1 MSRIG
6 RLPIDMPK
14 TVKASIANGVIT
26 VEGPKG
32 KLSQEISPAINIEI
46 EEGKI
51 VVTRDNDE
59 KQTKAYHGL
68 MRQLIRNMIVGVS
81 DGYTKTMVIV
91 GVGYKAELKQNILIH
106 SKCYHYD
113 NAFLTL
119 GYANDIEY
127 VVPEGVKIACET
139 PTKFSI
145 SGIDKQLVGQTAAE
159 IRSLRKPEPYKGKGI
174 RYENEVV
181 RSKSGKS
188 GKK

>member
-32 KLSQEISPAINIEI
+32 KLSQAISPAINVALED
-46 EEGKI
+46 GKV

-68 MRQLIRNMIVGVS
+68 MRQLIRNMIIGVS
-81 DGYTKTMVIV
+81 EGYQKTMVII
-91 GVGYKAELKQNILIH
+91 GVGYKAELKQNILV
-106 SKCYHYD
+106 
-113 NAFLTL
+113 LTL

-174 RYENEVV
+174 RYENEYV

>member
-32 KLSQEISPAINIEI
+32 KLSQEISPAINVEI
-46 EEGKI
+46 EDGKV

-59 KQTKAYHGL
+59 KQTRAYHGL
-68 MRQLIRNMIVGVS
+68 MRQLIRNMITGVS

-91 GVGYKAELKQNILIH
+91 GVGYKAELKQNILV
-106 SKCYHYD
+106 
-113 NAFLTL
+113 LTL

>member
-1 MSRIG
+1 
-6 RLPIDMPK
+6 MPK

-91 GVGYKAELKQNILIH
+91 GVGYKAELKQNILI
-106 SKCYHYD
+106 
-113 NAFLTL
+113 LTL

>member
-32 KLSQEISPAINIEI
+32 KLTQTISPAIDVAIEAD
-46 EEGKI
+46 KI
-51 VVTRDNDE
+51 IVTRQNED
-59 KQTKAYHGL
+59 KPTKAAHGL
-68 MRQLIRNMIVGVS
+68 MRQLIRNMVIGVS
-81 DGYTKTMVIV
+81 DGYQKNLVII
-91 GVGYKAELKQNILIH
+91 GVGYKAELKQNILV
-106 SKCYHYD
+106 
-113 NAFLTL
+113 LTL
-119 GYANDIEY
+119 GFANDIEY
-127 VVPEGVKIACET
+127 VIPEGVKIACET

-174 RYENEVV
+174 RYENEYV

>member
-1 MSRIG
+1 
-6 RLPIDMPK
+6 MPK
-14 TVKASIANGVIT
+14 TVKASIADGIIT

-32 KLSQEISPAINIEI
+32 KLSQKICPAIKVEF

-51 VVTRDNDE
+51 VVTRENDE
-59 KQTKAYHGL
+59 KATRAYHGL

-81 DGYTKTMVIV
+81 EGYQKNLVIV
-91 GVGYKAELKQNILIH
+91 GVGYKAELKQNILVM
-106 SKCYHYD
+106 
-113 NAFLTL
+113 TL

-127 VVPEGVKIACET
+127 VIPEGIKVALDG
-139 PTKFSI
+139 PTKISV

-159 IRSLRKPEPYKGKGI
+159 IRSLRKPEPYKGKGVK
-174 RYENEVV
+174 YDTEVV

>member
-14 TVKASIANGVIT
+14 TVKASIADGIIT

-32 KLSQEISPAINIEI
+32 KLSQKICPAIKVEF

-51 VVTRDNDE
+51 VVTRENDE
-59 KQTKAYHGL
+59 KATRAYHGL

-81 DGYTKTMVIV
+81 EGYQKNLVIV
-91 GVGYKAELKQNILIH
+91 GVGYKAELKQNILIM
-106 SKCYHYD
+106 
-113 NAFLTL
+113 TL

-127 VVPEGVKIACET
+127 VIPEGIKVALDG
-139 PTKFSI
+139 PTKISV

-159 IRSLRKPEPYKGKGI
+159 IRSLRKPEPYKGKGVK
-174 RYENEVV
+174 YDTEVV

>member
-32 KLSQEISPAINIEI
+32 KLTQAISPAIDVAIEAD
-46 EEGKI
+46 KI
-51 VVTRDNDE
+51 VVTRQNED
-59 KQTKAYHGL
+59 KPTKAAHGL
-68 MRQLIRNMIVGVS
+68 MRQLIKNMVIGVS
-81 DGYTKTMVIV
+81 EGFQKNLVII
-91 GVGYKAELKQNILIH
+91 GVGYKADLQKNILVM
-106 SKCYHYD
+106 
-113 NAFLTL
+113 TL

-127 VVPEGVKIACET
+127 VIPEGIKVALDG
-139 PTKFSI
+139 PTKISV

-159 IRSLRKPEPYKGKGI
+159 IRSLRKPEPYKGKGV
-174 RYENEVV
+174 RYDNEVV

>member
-1 MSRIG
+1 
-6 RLPIDMPK
+6 MPK

-32 KLSQEISPAINIEI
+32 KLSQAISPAINVALED
-46 EEGKI
+46 GKV

-68 MRQLIRNMIVGVS
+68 MRQLIRNMIIGVS
-81 DGYTKTMVIV
+81 EGYQKTMVII
-91 GVGYKAELKQNILIH
+91 GVGYKAELKQNILV
-106 SKCYHYD
+106 
-113 NAFLTL
+113 LTL

-174 RYENEVV
+174 RYENEYV

>member
-1 MSRIG
+1 
-6 RLPIDMPK
+6 MPK

-32 KLSQEISPAINIEI
+32 KLTQAISPAIDIAIEAD
-46 EEGKI
+46 KI
-51 VVTRDNDE
+51 IVTRQNED
-59 KQTKAYHGL
+59 KPTKAAHGL
-68 MRQLIRNMIVGVS
+68 MRQLIRNMVIGVS
-81 DGYTKTMVIV
+81 EGYQKNLVII
-91 GVGYKAELKQNILIH
+91 GVGYKAELKQNILVM
-106 SKCYHYD
+106 
-113 NAFLTL
+113 TL
-119 GYANDIEY
+119 GFANDIEY
-127 VVPEGVKIACET
+127 VIPEGIKVALDG
-139 PTKFSI
+139 PTKISV

>member
-1 MSRIG
+1 
-6 RLPIDMPK
+6 MPK

-32 KLSQEISPAINIEI
+32 KLSQEISPAINVEI

-91 GVGYKAELKQNILIH
+91 GVGYKAELKQNILI
-106 SKCYHYD
+106 
-113 NAFLTL
+113 LTL

>member
-32 KLSQEISPAINIEI
+32 KLSQTISPAINVALED
-46 EEGKI
+46 GKV
-51 VVTRDNDE
+51 VVTRENDE
-59 KQTKAYHGL
+59 KQTRAYHGL

-81 DGYTKTMVIV
+81 EGYQKNMVII
-91 GVGYKAELKQNILIH
+91 GVGYKAELKQNILV
-106 SKCYHYD
+106 
-113 NAFLTL
+113 LTL
-119 GYANDIEY
+119 GFANDIEY
-127 VVPEGVKIACET
+127 VIPEGVKIACET

-174 RYENEVV
+174 RYENEFV

>member
-32 KLSQEISPAINIEI
+32 TLSQAISPAINVALED
-46 EEGKI
+46 GKV

-68 MRQLIRNMIVGVS
+68 MRQLIRNMIIGVS
-81 DGYTKTMVIV
+81 EGYQKTMVII
-91 GVGYKAELKQNILIH
+91 GVGYKAELKQNILV
-106 SKCYHYD
+106 
-113 NAFLTL
+113 LTL

-174 RYENEVV
+174 RYENEYV

>member
-14 TVKASIANGVIT
+14 TVKASIADGIIT

-32 KLSQEISPAINIEI
+32 KLSQKICPAIKVEF

-51 VVTRDNDE
+51 VVTRENDE
-59 KQTKAYHGL
+59 KATRAYHGL

-81 DGYTKTMVIV
+81 EGYQKNLVIV
-91 GVGYKAELKQNILIH
+91 GVGYKAELKQNILIM
-106 SKCYHYD
+106 
-113 NAFLTL
+113 TL

-127 VVPEGVKIACET
+127 VIPEGIKVALDGPTKIAV
-139 PTKFSI
+139 

-159 IRSLRKPEPYKGKGI
+159 IRSLRKPEPYKGKGVK
-174 RYENEVV
+174 YDTEVV

>member
-91 GVGYKAELKQNILIH
+91 GVGYKAELKQNILI
-106 SKCYHYD
+106 
-113 NAFLTL
+113 LTL
-119 GYANDIEY
+119 GFANDIEY

>member
-1 MSRIG
+1 
-6 RLPIDMPK
+6 MPK
-14 TVKASIANGVIT
+14 TVKASIADGIIT

-32 KLSQEISPAINIEI
+32 KLSQKICPAIKVEF

-51 VVTRDNDE
+51 VVTRENDE
-59 KQTKAYHGL
+59 KATRAYHGL

-81 DGYTKTMVIV
+81 DGYQKNLVIV
-91 GVGYKAELKQNILIH
+91 GVGYKAELKQNILIM
-106 SKCYHYD
+106 
-113 NAFLTL
+113 TL

-127 VVPEGVKIACET
+127 VIPEGIKVALDG
-139 PTKFSI
+139 PTKISV

-159 IRSLRKPEPYKGKGI
+159 IRSLRKPEPYKGKGVK
-174 RYENEVV
+174 YDTEVV

>member
-32 KLSQEISPAINIEI
+32 KLSQEISPAINVEI

-59 KQTKAYHGL
+59 KQTRAYHGL
-68 MRQLIRNMIVGVS
+68 MRQLIRNMITGVS
-81 DGYTKTMVIV
+81 EGYTKTMVIV
-91 GVGYKAELKQNILIH
+91 GVGYKAELKQNILI
-106 SKCYHYD
+106 
-113 NAFLTL
+113 LTL
-119 GYANDIEY
+119 GFANDIEY
-127 VVPEGVKIACET
+127 VVPEGVKVACET

>member
-14 TVKASIANGVIT
+14 TVKASIADGIIT

-32 KLSQEISPAINIEI
+32 KLSQKICPAIKVEF
-46 EEGKI
+46 EEGKV
-51 VVTRDNDE
+51 VVTRENDE
-59 KQTKAYHGL
+59 KATRAYHGL

-81 DGYTKTMVIV
+81 EGYQKNLVIV
-91 GVGYKAELKQNILIH
+91 GVGYKAELKQNILVM
-106 SKCYHYD
+106 
-113 NAFLTL
+113 TL

-127 VVPEGVKIACET
+127 VIPEGIKIACET

-159 IRSLRKPEPYKGKGI
+159 IRSLKKPEPYKGKGI
-174 RYENEVV
+174 KYDTEVV

>member
-14 TVKASIANGVIT
+14 TVKASIADGIIT

-32 KLSQEISPAINIEI
+32 KLSQKICPAIKVEF

-51 VVTRDNDE
+51 VVTRENDE
-59 KQTKAYHGL
+59 KATRAYHGL

-81 DGYTKTMVIV
+81 DGYQKNLVIV
-91 GVGYKAELKQNILIH
+91 GVGYKAELKQNILIM
-106 SKCYHYD
+106 
-113 NAFLTL
+113 TL

-127 VVPEGVKIACET
+127 VIPEGIKVALDGPTKIAV
-139 PTKFSI
+139 

-159 IRSLRKPEPYKGKGI
+159 IRSLRKPEPYKGKGVK
-174 RYENEVV
+174 YDTEVV

>member
-14 TVKASIANGVIT
+14 TVKASIADGIIT

-32 KLSQEISPAINIEI
+32 KLSQKICPAIKVEF

-51 VVTRDNDE
+51 VVTRENDE
-59 KQTKAYHGL
+59 KATRAYHGL

-81 DGYTKTMVIV
+81 EGYQKNLVIV
-91 GVGYKAELKQNILIH
+91 GVGYKAELKQNILVM
-106 SKCYHYD
+106 
-113 NAFLTL
+113 TL

-127 VVPEGVKIACET
+127 VIPEGIKVALDG
-139 PTKFSI
+139 PTKISI

-159 IRSLRKPEPYKGKGI
+159 IRSLRKPEPYKGKGVK
-174 RYENEVV
+174 YDTEVV

>member
-14 TVKASIANGVIT
+14 TVKASIADGIIT

-32 KLSQEISPAINIEI
+32 KLSQKICPAIKVEF
-46 EEGKI
+46 EEGKV
-51 VVTRDNDE
+51 VVTRENDE
-59 KQTKAYHGL
+59 KATRAYHGL

-81 DGYTKTMVIV
+81 EGYQKNLVIV
-91 GVGYKAELKQNILIH
+91 GVGYKAELKQNILIM
-106 SKCYHYD
+106 
-113 NAFLTL
+113 TL

-127 VVPEGVKIACET
+127 VIPEGIKVALDG
-139 PTKFSI
+139 PTKISV

-159 IRSLRKPEPYKGKGI
+159 IRSLRKPEPYKGKGVK
-174 RYENEVV
+174 YDTEVV

>member
-1 MSRIG
+1 
-6 RLPIDMPK
+6 MPK
-14 TVKASIANGVIT
+14 TVKASIADGIIT

-32 KLSQEISPAINIEI
+32 KLSQKICPAVKVEF

-51 VVTRDNDE
+51 VVTRENDE
-59 KQTKAYHGL
+59 KATRAYHGL

-81 DGYTKTMVIV
+81 EGYQKNLVIV
-91 GVGYKAELKQNILIH
+91 GVGYKAELKQNILIM
-106 SKCYHYD
+106 
-113 NAFLTL
+113 TL

-127 VVPEGVKIACET
+127 VIPEGIKVALDGPTKIAV
-139 PTKFSI
+139 

-159 IRSLRKPEPYKGKGI
+159 IRSLRKPEPYKGKGVK
-174 RYENEVV
+174 YDTEVV

>member
-32 KLSQEISPAINIEI
+32 KLTQTISPAIDVAIEAD
-46 EEGKI
+46 KI
-51 VVTRDNDE
+51 IVTRQNED
-59 KQTKAYHGL
+59 KPTKAAHGL
-68 MRQLIRNMIVGVS
+68 MRQLIRNMVIGVS
-81 DGYTKTMVIV
+81 DGYQKNLVII
-91 GVGYKAELKQNILIH
+91 GVGYKAELKQNILVM
-106 SKCYHYD
+106 
-113 NAFLTL
+113 TL

-127 VVPEGVKIACET
+127 VIPEGIKVALDGPTKIAV
-139 PTKFSI
+139 

-159 IRSLRKPEPYKGKGI
+159 IRSLRKPEPYKGKGV
-174 RYENEVV
+174 RYENEFV